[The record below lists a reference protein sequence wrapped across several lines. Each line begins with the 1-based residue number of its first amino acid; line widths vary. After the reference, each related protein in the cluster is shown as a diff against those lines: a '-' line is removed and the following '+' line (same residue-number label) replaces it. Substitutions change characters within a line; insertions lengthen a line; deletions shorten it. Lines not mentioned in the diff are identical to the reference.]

1 MNNIWKDRNYSKDF
15 YEDYKNDYCFE
26 YIAINKLDSN
36 FLLYSINKH
45 IIEDNMY
52 DIILESIEINDC
64 SKDEDTSFQAVCITQ
79 DNETLQLTS
88 FIIHFNVDC
97 GWNVYDVKI
106 IGRYY
111 DEKYDIFILGN
122 PKNYILDIFKEH
134 IEEMIQIKQRY
145 CYNVI
150 REYKNVLNFHYR

>member
-15 YEDYKNDYCFE
+15 YKDYKNDYCFE

-52 DIILESIEINDC
+52 DIILESIEVHDC
-64 SKDEDTSFQAVCITQ
+64 SDEDKNFQAICITQ
-79 DNETLQLTS
+79 DNETLQSTS
-88 FIIHFNVDC
+88 FIINFNVDC
-97 GWNVYDVKI
+97 GWNVYDVKLI
-106 IGRYY
+106 KRDYAGEY
-111 DEKYDIFILGN
+111 DKFIFGSQV
-122 PKNYILDIFKEH
+122 NYILDIFKEH
-134 IEEMIQIKQRY
+134 VEEMLQIKQRY
-145 CYNVI
+145 CYNII